1 MLALAFDKAAASN
14 LSPERLHAAVVNRN
28 AGRRKESK
36 EVLMGL
42 LEKHWQNHVDIEK
55 LTKLGVE
62 AEFLL
67 LGKEVPVGTASE
79 LRNKLR
85 EAVAQS
91 KQVEPEAP
99 KDVDV
104 SMQAV
109 PQQTSKEPEQTE
121 APMETEAPKEPQ
133 QANGELERLR
143 VELAELREMKAAQER
158 KKAEKEARKKAE
170 EDARKKAEE
179 DAAAAAA
186 AAEAA
191 SAEEAAAEDAADEAY
206 QLVFEEQLQ
215 ESRKKKAPK
224 RKRETKFSSP
234 RGRVTKQKEEA
245 HENMQC
251 TLVAARHVTP
261 ITKRGFE
268 TTYKPVGKPWK
279 PDAGTNALALP
290 RPGANLELQLGFV
303 VHGQKTPFYLPVD
316 HVAKESYAMHP
327 GLRDAAQCAGSLS
340 RPLSVLREEEAQYEA
355 RAMTDW
361 IMRQQSQ
368 PVDS

>member
-1 MLALAFDKAAASN
+1 MLAFDAFDEAAALK
-14 LSPERLHAAVVNRN
+14 LSTEKLQVAVVSRFPN

-42 LEKHWQNHVDIEK
+42 LKTHWQNPVDIEK
-55 LTKLGVE
+55 LTKFGVE
-62 AEFLL
+62 VEFLL

-79 LRNKLR
+79 LRNRLR
-85 EAVAQS
+85 EAAAQP
-91 KQVEPEAP
+91 KQIEPEAP
-99 KDVDV
+99 KDVDM
-104 SMQAV
+104 SMETV
-109 PQQTSKEPEQTE
+109 PQQ
-121 APMETEAPKEPQ
+121 ETEAPKETR
-133 QANGELERLR
+133 QANEEPALLR
-143 VELAELREMKAAQER
+143 ELAELREMKAAQER

-215 ESRKKKAPK
+215 KSREKKAPE

-234 RGRVTKQKEEA
+234 RGRVTEKQKEA
-245 HENMQC
+245 HKNMRC
-251 TLVAARHVTP
+251 TLVAARLVTP
-261 ITKRGFE
+261 ITKKGFAK
-268 TTYKPVGKPWK
+268 TYKPVGKPWK

-290 RPGANLELQLGFV
+290 RPGGHLKLQLGFV
-303 VHGQKTPFYLPVD
+303 VHGQKTTFYVPID

-355 RAMTDW
+355 RVMTDW
-361 IMRQQSQ
+361 LLQQQLQ
-368 PVDS
+368 PVDP